1 MYCVEAI
8 FQYRKG
14 TAKHKEYVDSAQ
26 WLRKLTAFGAS
37 SATESLNQKVV
48 KFELLFSA
56 FLVEHNLSLSTV
68 DHTAKLIRNLLP
80 SSKIVKKYQCVRTK
94 TTHMLTE
101 AVGKQITSKLKEE
114 LLLTHWTDQ
123 RNMEPVMKMIKFL
136 PVFVTYVDKYS
147 RMVVASLLDMPRT
160 NSCLTAHQM
169 YDVGNEVRE
178 AFASDLDNYVT

>member
-1 MYCVEAI
+1 M
-8 FQYRKG
+8 
-14 TAKHKEYVDSAQ
+14 
-26 WLRKLTAFGAS
+26 
-37 SATESLNQKVV
+37 

-80 SSKIVKKYQCVRTK
+80 SYKIVKKYQCVRTK

-114 LLLTHWTDQ
+114 LLLTHWTDR